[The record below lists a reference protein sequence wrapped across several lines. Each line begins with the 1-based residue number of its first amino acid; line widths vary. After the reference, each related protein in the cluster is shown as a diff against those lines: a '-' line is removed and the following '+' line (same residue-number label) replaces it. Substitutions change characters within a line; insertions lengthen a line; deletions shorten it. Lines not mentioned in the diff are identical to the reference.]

1 MELVIPRNFMCWYSL
16 IEMIM
21 YRVIGIIT
29 LFLIL
34 FSCSNREDRVKKVTR
49 ISSVS
54 ELSDTLFFAKVK
66 NMISK
71 EGDIFFID
79 KYRNR
84 IVCMDVDG
92 WKLKTFIGTS
102 GEGPDELCN
111 LSQFTLKND
120 TLYALD
126 GGCGKLVAYDLQG
139 NICTKYPLP
148 LESRLMIGYHF
159 LLSDGN
165 KMDISTSAD
174 AGAFAHLD
182 LSDGDVSFFG
192 ERYRFEYTSQDKLRN
207 GRYLLE
213 TADGYVAVSDNM
225 PQIEKYDRQKNRVE
239 VYDYSDIPMVKRTLL
254 QWERKVQDSNSYGI
268 ICEDACIYEDKLY
281 LLLVSDNGN
290 GMAMNRIAVF
300 SLFPQIKWDELLE
313 MPGRMYSTFCVSHER
328 IIAFESQR
336 NCFEAFSLWH

>member
-1 MELVIPRNFMCWYSL
+1 
-16 IEMIM
+16 M
-21 YRVIGIIT
+21 YRVICIIT

-34 FSCSNREDRVKKVTR
+34 FSCSNGEDRVKKVTH

-71 EGDIFFID
+71 GEDIFFID

-92 WKLKTFIGTS
+92 WKLKTVIGTS

-111 LSQFTLKND
+111 LSQFALKND

-139 NICTKYPLP
+139 NICGKYPLP
-148 LESRLMIGYHF
+148 LESRLMVGYHF
-159 LLSDGN
+159 LLSDGG
-165 KMDISTSAD
+165 KMDISTSSD
-174 AGAFAHLD
+174 AGAFVHLD
-182 LSDGDVSFFG
+182 LLDGDISFFG
-192 ERYRFEYTSQDKLRN
+192 ERFRFEYTSQDKLRN
-207 GRYLLE
+207 GRYLLK
-213 TADGYVAVSDNM
+213 TTDGYVAVSDNM
-225 PQIEKYDRQKNRVE
+225 PQIEKYDGQKNRLE
-239 VYDYSDIPMVKRTLL
+239 IYDYSNIPMVKGTLSQL
-254 QWERKVQDSNSYGI
+254 ERKVQDTNSYGI

-290 GMAMNRIAVF
+290 GMSMNRIAVF

-313 MPGRMYSTFCVSHER
+313 MPGRIYSTFCVSHER
-328 IIAFESQR
+328 IIAFDSQR
-336 NCFEAFSLWH
+336 NSFEVFSF